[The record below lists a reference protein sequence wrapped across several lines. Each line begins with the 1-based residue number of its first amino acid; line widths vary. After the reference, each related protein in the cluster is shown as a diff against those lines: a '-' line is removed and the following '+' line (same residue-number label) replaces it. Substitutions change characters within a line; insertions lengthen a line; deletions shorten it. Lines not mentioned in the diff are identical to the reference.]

1 MVYAFEF
8 LKYVDG
14 RAEPV
19 VGETTTRFFSN
30 DQAARAHALRVLPRV
45 AVGGVF
51 GCRVVREDNVFV
63 TLIISGA
70 SGD

>member
-8 LKYVDG
+8 LKYVEG
-14 RAEPV
+14 RAGPV
-19 VGETTTRFFSN
+19 VSETTTRFLPN
-30 DQAARAHALRVLPRV
+30 DQAARAHAIRVLPRA

-51 GCRVVREDNVFV
+51 GCRIVREDNVVV
-63 TLIISGA
+63 TVIISGS